1 MSNLSSVPR
10 VDIRA
15 KYRDRLANRDAVVKA
30 LNEAGIQARHPYPF
44 AGHERHAFK
53 SLEYHPGTFSV
64 AENWVRQCFSLP
76 IYAEI
81 PIGVIPATA
90 DIFNHSVYH

>member
-1 MSNLSSVPR
+1 MVEGL
-10 VDIRA
+10 D
-15 KYRDRLANRDAVVKA
+15 
-30 LNEAGIQARHPYPF
+30 EAGIQARHHYPF

-53 SLEYHPGTFSV
+53 SLEYHPGAFPV

-81 PIGVIPATA
+81 PIGAVPATA
-90 DIFNHSVYH
+90 DILNHSVYH